1 MAEKQYGVRGLD
13 PRNTVQK
20 FPDEA
25 AAREALEDFPTDVLV
40 VSEDGGRTWRAA
52 DTEEADR

>member
-1 MAEKQYGVRGLD
+1 MAEKRYGVRGPD

-25 AAREALEDFPTDVLV
+25 SAREALEDWPTDVLV
-40 VSEDGGRTWRAA
+40 VSDDGGHTWR
-52 DTEEADR
+52 EADDG

>member
-1 MAEKQYGVRGLD
+1 MTEKQYGVRGPD

-25 AAREALEDFPTDVLV
+25 SAREALEDWPTDVLV
-40 VSEDGGRTWRAA
+40 VSEDGGRTWR
-52 DTEEADR
+52 EADDG